1 MQSACGY
8 LPLIGLSAQE
18 SRNIKV
24 ITCIVESALRAACGF
39 RLFARIYAIVIAV
52 LHHVT
57 LGRSRIELVLLC
69 LSVSLLYR
77 QIRCSLGI

>member
-1 MQSACGY
+1 MQSACGH

-24 ITCIVESALRAACGF
+24 ITCTVESALRAACGS
-39 RLFARIYAIVIAV
+39 RLFARFGAIVIAV

-57 LGRSRIELVLLC
+57 PWEI
-69 LSVSLLYR
+69 
-77 QIRCSLGI
+77 QN